1 MGQARQEEWNMDYQK
16 AEATITFFYGGKSS
30 GQKPSCTKC
39 KKGSTFV
46 TTSLD
51 DPFTANGDTPDF

>member
-1 MGQARQEEWNMDYQK
+1 MDYQK

-46 TTSLD
+46 KTSLD